1 MKGQQPAWG
10 WNTVALAA
18 HDTCKTE
25 ANRGWYLQDCSG
37 TTSLTGRCSS
47 TSRPRSPARPWTPHR
62 CRPAWPQPLG
72 SPHPGKSPPRT
83 PTRPPEAPKAPK
95 TPLTGPHLCR
105 PPPPPRPPC
114 PRYHCMPGEDL
125 GAGHYPPG
133 KSDKLDPRGG
143 VQSWWGCEVLLLH
156 QKILTLKFHSCHCL
170 STVGA

>member
-105 PPPPPRPPC
+105 PPPPPGPLAHAITACRV
-114 PRYHCMPGEDL
+114 RIWGQGITLLE
-125 GAGHYPPG
+125 
-133 KSDKLDPRGG
+133 SQTSWIRGG
-143 VQSWWGCEVLLLH
+143 ESNLGGVVKYC
-156 QKILTLKFHSCHCL
+156 SC
-170 STVGA
+170 TRRY